1 MNVFRQILKKK
12 NDLPKL
18 QTVQNESTS
27 LNQDISLLINKLNQ
41 PPVLEHELSFWSIDI
56 KADIDYILN
65 LIESR
70 DFLSTLSTS
79 FDYLSLYTHLI
90 NSSLEIS
97 FYSKLATSEWPPNG
111 LDKSLLDFS
120 RNLSSTLKSFQNIS
134 PSSPSDPKKSFSSED
149 AWDMIEDVIDET
161 HLNQLKLNEIKSKAC
176 STLSFY
182 PDKSSSLLQSSLGY
196 VNSRLRELDN
206 FISQNSNLPL
216 SENDLYITKLVYNQT
231 FIKSMNLFQE
241 IAKLNSLIFMLF
253 TPKSSDKSQFNKFA
267 KKDKFSIVTERANS
281 LNSLILAFFKSCE
294 SIYIDFPKIPF
305 NSSLKLISDH
315 YSKISSSFMSLEDSI
330 MSVVLNPDKLA
341 SISLNFFNSHE
352 SSTNL
357 SQFKV
362 DHIKSQQSILS
373 IFFESYKPSSLY
385 DSSNTV
391 PLNNT
396 KLLNN
401 NNTNHHKVIDTNSDT
416 SNNLP
421 DNTSASNVTTSN
433 RRSDSGTAETLFD
446 YGIPIASSFKPFTS
460 LDSSVSSEINPLY
473 KKISND
479 IFPSEL
485 SSDYDSNP
493 RKLIL
498 SESGLNKVS
507 KSRLS
512 ITKTVSAINTS
523 SSFTRTNSTT
533 DENFLSLDN
542 ESKSQ
547 SKNNLPSLI
556 IPNDYNFRP
565 RSLSS
570 PNLSCEFDSSVFDD
584 VKSPK
589 RDTFFKHDSSK
600 NNIIN
605 RITRSLTADKF
616 AGKQIDISSY
626 QNNLI
631 RDKHS
636 SDDPI
641 IRNWYSFLVKNS
653 DKKNSADL
661 TNDSRLLKFPVLID
675 DKQNNR
681 KSTSP
686 LDRPSDAFSRKFTL
700 KTSVS
705 HASGMCQQF
714 SVLDMNNSDL
724 DPYELRRTCLRKET
738 SYSNL
743 TRRNQ
748 SDNYNSENSS
758 VSPSKLSTF
767 RSVDQGFNL
776 IDITPP
782 TKKPDIILRSF
793 SESKM
798 NNEEFGNSE
807 SPDNGYIVIDSSLSQ
822 FTSFKPPKSPNAS
835 PINPIDVAKSVSHPP
850 IRFKLASIST
860 KNSWSNETTNSPS
873 QLIVPSPSFGVTSD
887 NKIIEKMQKSL
898 PEIPSKN
905 IISEATF
912 ISSNEPSSPLITD
925 KKSSL
930 GPSDS
935 PVFPGLLASPSD
947 TSSEKLYKEG
957 LLADFDSFLKP
968 DYSESELIL
977 ENDKVIGGT
986 LRALIERLTPHNT
999 SVDSEFFNAFLL
1011 NFRSFCTPVEFLGQ
1025 LIDRFNM
1032 SPPELLNKYP
1042 SLLEKWVEK
1051 KKVPSNLR
1059 IYNVLKTW
1067 LDSYFYIDE
1076 DFECLDTIERF
1087 AHENLVETK
1096 AVLGARLIQLV
1107 RERKSEYSQLAS
1119 GSIKRINKSKNLDLM
1134 FMSKFSNVTNL
1145 PPPPK
1150 HKLSKSII
1158 KSLINGNPIDIL
1170 DIDHVELARQL
1181 TVCESYMYCCI
1192 RPHELLGRSFTNSS
1206 NAFTFPNTIG
1216 MSKMS
1221 NQLAY
1226 WVIIY
1231 ILSEES
1237 PKARA
1242 KILKYMIKVANECML
1257 LNNFNSLFLFVSAFS
1272 SSFISRL
1279 KKTWALVDVKYITLY
1294 NNMQKITDHNRNY
1307 SYYRNLLSVTPP
1319 PALPFL
1325 GVVLTDLT
1333 FNDDGNPKFRKTNSI
1348 SSPMSSRPENS
1359 EFDGIKASIKPA
1371 NSLREDKLANSFI
1384 LDKKAENPNFAANN
1398 ESPKKKF
1405 GFLKTNN
1412 SVSDNPTMISS
1423 FSELSPSPSNKE
1435 EEGNNEFNFQSNLAS
1450 FANFGS
1456 SKAKNSKTSEFV
1468 NNVNPSLKKSETSK
1482 STSYKSSDEELPTI
1496 NFSKYNRTVKII
1508 ENVQKYQVPYNL
1520 HLITELVEYLQASLK
1535 SAEEFWDDEKYYQ
1548 RSLQLEPRTN
1558 R

>member
-1 MNVFRQILKKK
+1 QILKKK

-18 QTVQNESTS
+18 QTVQNESIS

-120 RNLSSTLKSFQNIS
+120 CNLSTTLKSFQNIS
-134 PSSPSDPKKSFSSED
+134 PSAPSSPKKSFSSED

-161 HLNQLKLNEIKSKAC
+161 HLSQLKLNEIKSKAC

-182 PDKSSSLLQSSLGY
+182 PHKSSSLLQSSIGY

-206 FISQNSNLPL
+206 FISQNSNLPI
-216 SENDLYITKLVYNQT
+216 SRNDIYITKLVYNQT

-241 IAKLNSLIFMLF
+241 IAKLNSLIFILF
-253 TPKSSDKSQFNKFA
+253 TPKSSDKPQFNKFA

-281 LNSLILAFFKSCE
+281 LNFLILAFFKSCE

-305 NSSLKLISDH
+305 NSSLKMVSDH
-315 YSKISSSFMSLEDSI
+315 YSKILSSFMSLEDSI
-330 MSVVLNPDKLA
+330 MSVVLNPDILA
-341 SISLNFFNSHE
+341 SVSSNFFNSYE

-373 IFFESYKPSSLY
+373 IFFESYKPPSLY
-385 DSSNTV
+385 YPSNNV
-391 PLNNT
+391 PLNDI
-396 KLLNN
+396 KLSNDN
-401 NNTNHHKVIDTNSDT
+401 SSNQHNFIDTNSDT

-421 DNTSASNVTTSN
+421 SNTSAPNVTTSN

-460 LDSSVSSEINPLY
+460 LESSISSEINPLY
-473 KKISND
+473 EKISND
-479 IFPSEL
+479 IFISEL
-485 SSDYDSNP
+485 SSDYDSNS
-493 RKLIL
+493 RKSVLP
-498 SESGLNKVS
+498 ESSLNKVPE
-507 KSRLS
+507 SRLS
-512 ITKTVSAINTS
+512 NIKTVSANNIN
-523 SSFTRTNSTT
+523 SSFTRTNSST
-533 DENFLSLDN
+533 DENFSSLDK
-542 ESKSQ
+542 EPKSS
-547 SKNNLPSLI
+547 SKNNLPTLI
-556 IPNDYNFRP
+556 IPNDYSFRP

-570 PNLSCEFDSSVFDD
+570 PNFSSEFENSVFDD
-584 VKSPK
+584 VMSPK
-589 RDTFFKHDSSK
+589 RDTFFKYDSPK
-600 NNIIN
+600 NNFIN

-616 AGKQIDISSY
+616 AGKQIDISY
-626 QNNLI
+626 QKNTI

-636 SDDPI
+636 SDDPV

-686 LDRPSDAFSRKFTL
+686 LENPSDAFSRKFTL

-714 SVLDMNNSDL
+714 SVLDMNNSEL
-724 DPYELRRTCLRKET
+724 DPYEMRRTCLRKET
-738 SYSNL
+738 SYSNF
-743 TRRNQ
+743 TRRMQ
-748 SDNYNSENSS
+748 PDIYNPENSS
-758 VSPSKLSTF
+758 VSPSKLSSY
-767 RSVDQGFNL
+767 RSIDQGFNL
-776 IDITPP
+776 IDISPP
-782 TKKPDIILRSF
+782 TKKPSIILRSF
-793 SESKM
+793 SESKI

-807 SPDNGYIVIDSSLSQ
+807 SSDNGYIVIDSSLSQ
-822 FTSFKPPKSPNAS
+822 FTSFKPPKSPNTS
-835 PINPIDVAKSVSHPP
+835 PISPIDITKSVSHPP
-850 IRFKLASIST
+850 IRFKLASIYSN
-860 KNSWSNETTNSPS
+860 NSGTYEMTNSPS
-873 QLIVPSPSFGVTSD
+873 QLIAPSPSFGITSD

-898 PEIPSKN
+898 PEIPGKN
-905 IISEATF
+905 IVSEATS
-912 ISSNEPSSPLITD
+912 ISSNELSSPLETEN
-925 KKSSL
+925 KSSL
-930 GPSDS
+930 GPFDS
-935 PVFPGLLASPSD
+935 LVFPGLLASPSD
-947 TSSEKLYKEG
+947 TSSEKLDKEK
-957 LLADFDSFLKP
+957 LLLDFESFLKT

-1011 NFRSFCTPVEFLGQ
+1011 NFRSFCTPIEFLRQ
-1025 LIDRFNM
+1025 LIERFNM

-1051 KKVPSNLR
+1051 KKIPSNLR

-1158 KSLINGNPIDIL
+1158 KSLINSNPIDIL

-1231 ILSEES
+1231 ILSEET

-1307 SYYRNLLSVTPP
+1307 SYYRNLLSATPP

-1348 SSPMSSRPENS
+1348 STPMSSRRGNS

-1371 NSLREDKLANSFI
+1371 NSLREDKLTNSFI
-1384 LDKKAENPNFAANN
+1384 LDKKAENPNDTASN
-1398 ESPKKKF
+1398 ESPKKNF

-1412 SVSDNPTMISS
+1412 SVSDNSMTISS
-1423 FSELSPSPSNKE
+1423 FSELSLSPSNKE
-1435 EEGNNEFNFQSNLAS
+1435 VEGDNEFSFQSNLAS
-1450 FANFGS
+1450 FGNFGS
-1456 SKAKNSKTSEFV
+1456 SKAKNSKTNEVV
-1468 NNVNPSLKKSETSK
+1468 NDANPGLVKSETSI
-1482 STSYKSSDEELPTI
+1482 SPSYKSIDEELPTI

-1558 R
+1558 K